1 MLNDVLATVV
11 SWEGLAVALAVA
23 YLVLVIVQNIWCWA
37 AAMASTLIYL
47 VLFFRVQL
55 YMESA
60 LQIFYAAMAVYGWLQ
75 WRRGGQD
82 EDELPITLLGWRR
95 NAYLIAMILATS
107 ALFGWLMS
115 FTDAALP
122 WADSFTTVGA
132 IVATWMVARKIFENW
147 AYWFVID
154 SVSIYLYISRDLPL
168 TALLFVAYLVLI
180 VIGARQWW
188 LSYQKANQAVP

>member
-47 VLFFRVQL
+47 VLFFQVQL

-82 EDELPITLLGWRR
+82 EDKLPITLLGWRR

-115 FTDAALP
+115 FTNAALP

-154 SVSIYLYISRDLPL
+154 SVSIYLYISRGLPL

-188 LSYQKANQAVP
+188 LSYQKANQAVT